1 MRAPRAPRARA
12 VARPPTV
19 PRMKAAEDNSSP
31 REPDGTTR
39 EGGERARVVSVGSRL
54 SDLTT
59 YVVRADSLINESAL
73 TSRGSPDLPV
83 SYRAHLT

>member
-59 YVVRADSLINESAL
+59 YVDQKGARYVMASSSSVSA
-73 TSRGSPDLPV
+73 SEGAS
-83 SYRAHLT
+83 A